1 MKKNTLIRTEK
12 AHSVKLSDGSNV
24 AQRKSPAKA
33 SDLDIAV
40 QTPSNIQKVVPTKTP
55 KIQRITTPT
64 VAVKT
69 VRTKAQI
76 SRPVEAP
83 MKSAKPQAAPVK
95 VAKPKPKPKP
105 KPRNSA
111 PKNSVPTQ
119 APATIEPLW
128 EQDNPIKARIEQLK
142 IRNAQLA
149 EQLQRLPQTSTARGK

>member
-1 MKKNTLIRTEK
+1 MKKNTLIRNEK
-12 AHSVKLSDGSNV
+12 AHAVKLSDGSNT

-33 SDLDIAV
+33 SDPDIAV
-40 QTPSNIQKVVPTKTP
+40 QTPSNLQKVVPTKTP
-55 KIQRITTPT
+55 KVQRITAPT

-83 MKSAKPQAAPVK
+83 TKTAKLQAAPVK
-95 VAKPKPKPKP
+95 VPKTKPKP

-111 PKNSVPTQ
+111 PKNSAPIQ
-119 APATIEPLW
+119 ATARIEPLW
-128 EQDNPIKARIEQLK
+128 EEDSPIKARIEQLK